1 MGFYSFVALARH
13 PVALPDPLVM
23 LGEGINVFTAVVE
36 DLPDFL
42 STLAG
47 EDVEVKQVNALD
59 GLDPVPAEALL
70 LPSEE
75 PPPALR
81 LLLAK

>member
-1 MGFYSFVALARH
+1 MGYYSFVALARH

-23 LGEGINVFTAVVE
+23 LGEGVNVFTALVD

-59 GLDPVPAEALL
+59 GLDPVPVESLL
-70 LPSEE
+70 LPGEE
-75 PPPALR
+75 PTPALR
-81 LLLAK
+81 LLSTK